1 MVRGPRV
8 WPMSEEQN
16 AAAPIQNDSETIP
29 ARLPRQRQ
37 FNNHQPPSSGWLP
50 PLCAGI
56 LIEPSTRSCGE
67 FFLTRGKR
75 HPLILIT
82 IACCFCRFVAFAAEP
97 SVQAPTG
104 LWDGS
109 MQSRVGEVS
118 FGIDLKAQGR
128 TVSAT
133 LVNATDRQPFS
144 SGTWDGHILTLRL
157 DYYDGQLVLHYV
169 SPERMEGEY
178 SRQTSKGMVHIP
190 VTLVPHHEVPATK
203 TWAGPSLTGDWILHE
218 AGAEGAEKDTLTTIS
233 AAENGHFRWQ
243 SGRHGNHGTGQRRQR
258 LDAWRGLNRS
268 TGQTRVFI

>member
-1 MVRGPRV
+1 MLLSKKYVTLGIMVRGPRV

-118 FGIDLKAQGR
+118 FGIDLKAQGTHCLSHAGQCDR
-128 TVSAT
+128 PSA
-133 LVNATDRQPFS
+133 
-144 SGTWDGHILTLRL
+144 I
-157 DYYDGQLVLHYV
+157 
-169 SPERMEGEY
+169 
-178 SRQTSKGMVHIP
+178 
-190 VTLVPHHEVPATK
+190 
-203 TWAGPSLTGDWILHE
+203 
-218 AGAEGAEKDTLTTIS
+218 
-233 AAENGHFRWQ
+233 
-243 SGRHGNHGTGQRRQR
+243 QRRNLGWPHPDFATR
-258 LDAWRGLNRS
+258 LLRRATRPALCF
-268 TGQTRVFI
+268 TGTHGRRILPPD